1 MEKEKMQEK
10 ENKKKWLL
18 LLLLLITI
26 VAVGVSIW
34 AIWFRGS
41 GAVLAPDYAPKETE
55 QNAQPIGDDNDEKLE
70 QPENGGAVSLTYARE
85 VAVSRSAKTAS
96 LLFAN
101 PTKSNQDMV
110 LQLVI
115 DDVVIFQSG
124 LLTPGNRVTTLNLL
138 DGAEKRLAD
147 GGYDGKFVVLY
158 YNRASDERAMVNT
171 EIPVSVTVTE

>member
-101 PTKSNQDMV
+101 PTRTWCCSW
-110 LQLVI
+110 
-115 DDVVIFQSG
+115 S
-124 LLTPGNRVTTLNLL
+124 LTTW
-138 DGAEKRLAD
+138 
-147 GGYDGKFVVLY
+147 
-158 YNRASDERAMVNT
+158 SSSS
-171 EIPVSVTVTE
+171 PVF

>member
-1 MEKEKMQEK
+1 MEKEKTQEK

-26 VAVGVSIW
+26 AAVGVSIW
-34 AIWFRGS
+34 AIWFRDSGS
-41 GAVLAPDYAPKETE
+41 VLAPDYAPKETE

-85 VAVSRSAKTAS
+85 VAVSRSAKTAF

-115 DDVVIFQSG
+115 DDVVILQSG
-124 LLTPGNRVTTLNLL
+124 LLTPGNQVTTLNLL

-158 YNRASDERAMVNT
+158 YDRASGERAMINT